1 MNGVVRMEPMSD
13 TVSASRSS
21 YDAIW
26 KLVILPVIDS
36 YRERYAGITVI
47 PDAQEVIWERYLHF
61 NRYCKT
67 TYMLNPAGKLDRHK
81 VCACYMYAIVS
92 ANVLGCTLAEK
103 DTVAKYLTINEHL
116 AITTGMSLLRA
127 FTLSSIHCANT
138 MSEEQKKTLT
148 QRIDNGI
155 RFPRCNHGNYR
166 SNFAS
171 ELHYTR
177 EENTYNILSLSNTLF
192 LLEKYTLDVEVKP

>member
-1 MNGVVRMEPMSD
+1 MEPMSD

-67 TYMLNPAGKLDRHK
+67 TYMLNPAGSSTGTRS
-81 VCACYMYAIVS
+81 VRAI
-92 ANVLGCTLAEK
+92 CTQ
-103 DTVAKYLTINEHL
+103 
-116 AITTGMSLLRA
+116 S
-127 FTLSSIHCANT
+127 
-138 MSEEQKKTLT
+138 
-148 QRIDNGI
+148 
-155 RFPRCNHGNYR
+155 
-166 SNFAS
+166 
-171 ELHYTR
+171 
-177 EENTYNILSLSNTLF
+177 
-192 LLEKYTLDVEVKP
+192 